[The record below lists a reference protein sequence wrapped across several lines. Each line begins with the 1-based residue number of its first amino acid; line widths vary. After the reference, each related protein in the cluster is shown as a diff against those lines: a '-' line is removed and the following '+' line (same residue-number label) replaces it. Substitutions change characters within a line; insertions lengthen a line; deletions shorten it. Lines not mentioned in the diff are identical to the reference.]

1 MYIISYSIRSAVLLS
16 RYVNIYDYHCAYVT
30 LSLDFFLVV
39 LRFDLRGGA
48 TTPFRG
54 GGTRLVRRMS
64 AGLMGLVFAMALQN
78 RLHSALLCGS
88 LKAITH
94 TTASLWVGVQQM
106 CGNIKA
112 ITHVCGSLKA
122 ITHATASLWVGGQTN
137 VW

>member
-1 MYIISYSIRSAVLLS
+1 MTSMASLINRTVRLFVSDSTSHNLGNKSSSLSPASPPIIHRHDDDNDDSAHPIVQW
-16 RYVNIYDYHCAYVT
+16 DPAVT
-30 LSLDFFLVV
+30 
-39 LRFDLRGGA
+39 
-48 TTPFRG
+48 T
-54 GGTRLVRRMS
+54 
-64 AGLMGLVFAMALQN
+64 MALQN